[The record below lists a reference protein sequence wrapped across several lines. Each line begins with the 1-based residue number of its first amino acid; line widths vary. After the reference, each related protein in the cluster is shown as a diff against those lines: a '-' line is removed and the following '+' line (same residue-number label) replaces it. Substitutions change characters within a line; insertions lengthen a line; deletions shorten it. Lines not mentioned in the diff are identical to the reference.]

1 MEISLIL
8 KNKKYYQNRIRRII
22 PYLDLQ
28 GSSVLDLG
36 CGQMVLYESM
46 GPKLREYLGMDNFPF
61 SNKEY
66 FILGDLKNSNLLPAK
81 HFDFIFILGVIDHFI
96 KDEKLNLVSLCK
108 NKFQNSLIISQRN
121 EHSLINKWLQQ
132 NKCTIKIEDSFEN
145 NKIEIIY
152 LLKLPLF
159 AFVFDLTK
167 LKSLRSILSTEFVY
181 IISKG

>member
-46 GPKLREYLGMDNFPF
+46 GPKLREYLGIDNFPF

-81 HFDFIFILGVIDHFI
+81 PVSYTHLRAHETVLDLVCRLLL
-96 KDEKLNLVSLCK
+96 EKKK
-108 NKFQNSLIISQRN
+108 NN
-121 EHSLINKWLQQ
+121 
-132 NKCTIKIEDSFEN
+132 
-145 NKIEIIY
+145 
-152 LLKLPLF
+152 
-159 AFVFDLTK
+159 
-167 LKSLRSILSTEFVY
+167 
-181 IISKG
+181 ISKIDY